1 MRWIFLVS
9 IILVSTYGFSQV
21 KRAKLRVE
29 TGFCKL
35 NYYEVDSLEKL
46 DDEIDSIIGSKSCE
60 AFGDFTKARTIYYVQ
75 RTSVG
80 LGLTAVVFPF
90 LLYAVTQDEE
100 MLQSIWPV
108 SVCGLGVTL
117 ATIPFTGKMK
127 KRAKNSVDVYN
138 DFIGLSG
145 YKNTSPKL
153 KLGYSQSGVG
163 MSVSF

>member
-9 IILVSTYGFSQV
+9 MILVTTYGFSQA

-35 NYYEVDSLEKL
+35 NYYEVDSSEKL

-60 AFGDFTKARTIYYVQ
+60 AFGYFTKARTIYFVQ

-80 LGLTAVVFPF
+80 IGLTAVVFPF
-90 LLYAVTQDEE
+90 LLYAITQDEE
-100 MLQSIWPV
+100 MLQGIWPV
-108 SVCGLGVTL
+108 SACGLGVAL
-117 ATIPFTGKMK
+117 VTIPLTGKMK
-127 KRAKNSVDVYN
+127 KRAKNSVEVYN

-145 YKNTSPKL
+145 YNNSSPKL

-163 MSVSF
+163 VSLSF